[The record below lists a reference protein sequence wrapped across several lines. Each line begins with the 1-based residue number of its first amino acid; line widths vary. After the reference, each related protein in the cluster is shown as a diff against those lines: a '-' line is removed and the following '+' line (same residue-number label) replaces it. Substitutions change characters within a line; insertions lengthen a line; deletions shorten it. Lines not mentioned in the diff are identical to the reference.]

1 MGSIK
6 EINIRKGTYYF
17 YNDMIDIKNFGPNLL
32 KMDKKSYKNNDV
44 YYIGY
49 LTIKNIGNYRSI
61 HCVNPSYFVIGEV
74 YEYI

>member
-61 HCVNPSYFVIGEV
+61 HCVNPLYFVIGEV